1 MQSAGN
7 RSKRV
12 LFLTPYPFD
21 TAPGQRFRYEQYF
34 NTLTQHGIEY
44 TILTF
49 LDEETN
55 DILYKKGMVLKKAW
69 GIVKGFLRRIK
80 HLYQA
85 RSYDYVFVF
94 RELSPI
100 GPPVYEW
107 ILAKVLGKKIVYD
120 FDDAIWLPN
129 TSENNK
135 MIAGLKWHHKVDSIC
150 KWAYKVSCGNDY
162 LCDYARQFNA
172 NVVLNPTTIDTEHH
186 HNQIKNQHTDMLVIG
201 WTGTHSTV
209 DYLKDLVPVIQ
220 KLEQEFDFEFRVISN
235 RAPDFELKSMVYIP
249 WQKDTEIADL
259 LGFNFG
265 VMPLTDDKWA
275 KGKCGFK
282 ALQYMSLGMPA
293 VVSPVGVNVKI
304 VTEGVDGFLCNT
316 PMEWENAL
324 RKLITDEALRVE
336 MGKAARQTI
345 VSHYSVLSN
354 TGNFL
359 SLFDAK

>member
-1 MQSAGN
+1 MQSAEN
-7 RSKRV
+7 RSKRI

-34 NTLTQHGIEY
+34 NILTQHGIEY

-55 DILYKKGMVLKKAW
+55 AILYKKGMVFKKGM

-80 HLYQA
+80 HLYQS
-85 RSYDYVFVF
+85 RGYDYVFVF

-100 GPPVYEW
+100 GPPIFEW
-107 ILAKVLGKKIVYD
+107 ILAKVLGKKMVYD

-135 MIAGLKWHHKVDSIC
+135 MIAGIKWHHKVGSIC
-150 KWAYKVSCGNDY
+150 KWAYKVSCGNEY
-162 LCDYARQFNA
+162 LCDYARQFNP
-172 NVVLNPTTIDTEHH
+172 NVVLNPTTIDTQHH
-186 HNQIKNQHTDMLVIG
+186 HNQIKDQHADKVVIG

-209 DYLKDLVPVIQ
+209 DYLKELVPVLQ

-235 RAPDFELKSMVYIP
+235 RAPDFELKSMVYVP
-249 WQKDTEIADL
+249 WHKETEIADL
-259 LGFNFG
+259 LAFNFG

-293 VVSPVGVNVKI
+293 VVSPVGVNAKI
-304 VTEGVDGFLCNT
+304 VTQGVDGFLCNT
-316 PMEWENAL
+316 PQEWENAL
-324 RKLITDEALRVE
+324 RQLITNETLRVQ
-336 MGKAARQTI
+336 MGTAAREKI
-345 VSHYSVLSN
+345 VGHYSVLSN

-359 SLFDAK
+359 SLFAAI